1 MVRKIGLSGRGCGV
15 AVEAGKSTALAAFL
29 DLLFGIE
36 LRSRFGFRH
45 PYSSM
50 EIGGALELGGRVHE
64 LVRVK
69 RAQNDLL
76 DAAGRPVSA
85 GLIAGQLGGIDRE
98 AYRAMF
104 SLDDETLEAGGESI
118 LASRGDLGQLLFSA
132 STGLADLSNTL
143 TALRAGRDYAL
154 VVLSIDPAETSAD
167 ANAAKM
173 QDVSAYGLSGAEHSL
188 HYLTGSTN
196 QIQAVA
202 DAIGFRDRLDQQTKQ
217 FVHPAGV
224 VFVTPGGVISSY
236 LLGVGYTPTDI
247 RSEVHRADLGS
258 VAAAGSPV
266 LLLCFHFDPATG
278 RYTLEILKLLRLA
291 AVLTLATVG
300 GTLFLLFRRERT
312 GA

>member
-1 MVRKIGLSGRGCGV
+1 MSRLLLLGLLLASLTQGV
-15 AVEAGKSTALAAFL
+15 ARGATAPNPA
-29 DLLFGIE
+29 LFAYRQQNGSSLP
-36 LRSRFGFRH
+36 LRSVFHDVDGSTVRLGNLSHDVPLILVLSYFHCPNLCGIVREDLFR
-45 PYSSM
+45 
-50 EIGGALELGGRVHE
+50 AL
-64 LVRVK
+64 
-69 RAQNDLL
+69 
-76 DAAGRPVSA
+76 
-85 GLIAGQLGGIDRE
+85 
-98 AYRAMF
+98 
-104 SLDDETLEAGGESI
+104 GE
-118 LASRGDLGQLLFSA
+118 
-132 STGLADLSNTL
+132 

-247 RSEVHRADLGS
+247 RSAVHRADLGS